1 MKALTR
7 YLKMREKAIL
17 SIIEKPR
24 HKYDAETFHK
34 LRVEIKKLNA
44 HFELIKFCFPYFK
57 RNKTFKPF
65 RSISKQAGKVRELQ
79 IEEAVLS
86 KYFSEGSLNNFLD
99 HLKKNEAVETGIYF
113 SMLTKKS
120 SLQLEEKFAEIKPF
134 TGKVTKEKAEDY
146 ISNKKTEISALIN
159 NGDLQPEQA
168 HELRRQ
174 LKTYNYNLNSLY
186 KQDTPPAEKEEL
198 PELLGKWHDR
208 QVILWQLEK
217 THEIEGINSQEIHH
231 LEKIKGE
238 ITVESDALFDQIKT
252 ALKTTTL

>member
-7 YLKMREKAIL
+7 YLKMREKAIISL
-17 SIIEKPR
+17 LEKPGK
-24 HKYDAETFHK
+24 KYDPETFHK

-44 HFELIKFCFPYFK
+44 LLELIKFCLPKFK

-86 KYFSEGSLNNFLD
+86 KYFTEGSLNNFLD
-99 HLKKNEAVETGIYF
+99 HLKKNEAVETNIYF
-113 SMLTKKS
+113 SILTKKFIE
-120 SLQLEEKFAEIKPF
+120 QLDEKFNEIKPF
-134 TGKVTKEKAEDY
+134 TAQVTKEKAEDY
-146 ISNKKTEISALIN
+146 LSNKKREINALVN

-186 KQDTPPAEKEEL
+186 KQDKPPAEKDAL

-208 QVILWQLEK
+208 QVILWQLGK
-217 THEIEGINSQEIHH
+217 TNEIEEINSQEIHH